1 MFAMRLRNWSQSLLC
16 PMRNENSRWMT
27 KKWREEKSIWK
38 KCEME
43 MKCQPIDTLHR
54 DKNTWKAV
62 KSCHCAA
69 TTWTKATTKNVKEN
83 KFIYDWKKYTLLTFP
98 DNPRR
103 WRWIFVGNKPLVFAY
118 IQCFLCFK
126 YTLMTTKPFRIIFFS
141 RCLFFDTIISAIFQ
155 IFLFWDFFPPLNA
168 AITSLF
174 FCW

>member
-62 KSCHCAA
+62 IVRRRHRRRQRRRM
-69 TTWTKATTKNVKEN
+69 
-83 KFIYDWKKYTLLTFP
+83 WKKTNSYIIGKSTHYTRSQTIPGDGDEFLLATSH
-98 DNPRR
+98 
-103 WRWIFVGNKPLVFAY
+103 L
-118 IQCFLCFK
+118 
-126 YTLMTTKPFRIIFFS
+126 FS
-141 RCLFFDTIISAIFQ
+141 RTYNVFYASNTHWWQ
-155 IFLFWDFFPPLNA
+155 LNH
-168 AITSLF
+168 LK
-174 FCW
+174 